1 MNNAH
6 HSGLQIVPSLGP
18 SSVPTSQQL
27 MKEALAIAL
36 TVIVKFSNFFNYFV
50 IYAFSLTEN
59 HDYVK
64 FETNSHRTFIN
75 QPF

>member
-1 MNNAH
+1 
-6 HSGLQIVPSLGP
+6 
-18 SSVPTSQQL
+18 